1 MSSAGLLN
9 AVLLLL
15 PMLIA
20 GYMGLFAWR
29 RRTIPG
35 AASFTLVMA
44 VIAGWCATAAL
55 VVISRDYYAARFWLT
70 LMLALIPFLPPA
82 ILVTVAQTTQSPA
95 LIRRG
100 RLLLWF
106 IVPAITAL
114 LSLTSA
120 SQQIYIY
127 DVQFV
132 RSGLDYT
139 GWINRFGFWSIIHL
153 SYSYA
158 LVIYAVVLLVRQ
170 FTRMR
175 HRTYRMRILLLT
187 VGLVLPFAAN
197 IINTLFMEVR
207 YFITP
212 IIFNFSTPVLFWA
225 LFRYR
230 LFELLPVAREA
241 AFEHMDDAIVIVDRE
256 NRIVDVNPSA
266 AALARQSA
274 RDIIEKNVFE
284 VFNDFEH
291 SFPSLLDHYA
301 NHQAIEFQTGDEKRY
316 FDLTISPIT
325 RDLELVGKL
334 IILRDVTEQ
343 RLAEARARHFELERE
358 RLNALSAFIES
369 ASHEFRTPLSII
381 KNSTFII
388 NRTED
393 SAKRAE
399 KVTQIDDQANRIS
412 LLVEALLNVV
422 RVNANTE
429 LTLDP
434 LNINTLITNVQQN
447 VREEAAAKNLQI
459 ELDLAPQ
466 PLIVNAETTYLTQAV
481 QAIVHNAVRYTPT
494 SGRVTITTRQ
504 QDSQIIIT
512 VQDTGIGIDP
522 EHLPHIFD
530 VFYRVDKARSTAGF
544 GTGLAT
550 ASRVITLH
558 GGQIDAQSQPGEG
571 TTITIQLPAIE

>member
-1 MSSAGLLN
+1 MSTLGLLN

-20 GYMGLFAWR
+20 SYMGVFAWR

-35 AASFTLVMA
+35 AASFTLVMG

-55 VVISRDYYAARFWLT
+55 VVISRDEGMARFWLN

-82 ILVTVAQTTQSPA
+82 ILVTVAQTTESPP
-95 LIRRG
+95 LVRG
-100 RLLLWF
+100 RRLLFWF

-120 SQQIYIY
+120 FHQIYIY

-132 RSGLDYT
+132 RSGLDNI

-158 LVIYAVVLLVRQ
+158 VVIFSVVLLVRQ
-170 FTRMR
+170 FTRMS
-175 HRTYRMRILLLT
+175 HRTYKMRILLLT
-187 VGLVLPFAAN
+187 VGLTLPFAAN
-197 IINTLFMEVR
+197 IINTLFMDVR

-230 LFELLPVAREA
+230 LFELVPVAREA
-241 AFEHMDDAIVIVDRE
+241 AFEHMADAIIIVDGE

-266 AALARQSA
+266 ADLARLPA
-274 RDIIEKNVFE
+274 RDIIEMNVFE
-284 VFNDFEH
+284 VFKDFEQ
-291 SFPSLLDHYA
+291 SFASLLDQYA
-301 NHQAIEFQTGDEKRY
+301 NHQAIELQTGDQKRY

-325 RDLELVGKL
+325 RDLETVGKL
-334 IILRDVTEQ
+334 IILRDVSEQ
-343 RLAEARARHFELERE
+343 RLAEIRVRHFELERE
-358 RLNALSAFIES
+358 RLNALSGFIES

-381 KNSTFII
+381 KSSTFII
-388 NRTED
+388 NRSED
-393 SAKRAE
+393 AAKRAE
-399 KVTQIDDQANRIS
+399 KVSQIDDQANRIS

-422 RVNANTE
+422 RVNAHTE

-434 LNINTLITNVQQN
+434 LNINTLITSVQQN
-447 VREEAAAKNLQI
+447 LREEAAARNLQI
-459 ELDLAPQ
+459 EFDLAAQ
-466 PLIVNAETTYLTQAV
+466 PLMVNAETFYLTQAV
-481 QAIVHNAVRYTPT
+481 QAVVQNAVRYTPDG
-494 SGRVTITTRQ
+494 GRITITTRKS
-504 QDSQIIIT
+504 DSQVVIT
-512 VQDTGIGIDP
+512 VQDTGIGIEP

-544 GTGLAT
+544 GTGLAI
-550 ASRVITLH
+550 ASRVIALH
-558 GGQIDAQSQPGEG
+558 GGHIDAQSQLGQG
-571 TTITIQLPAIE
+571 TTITIQLPFIK